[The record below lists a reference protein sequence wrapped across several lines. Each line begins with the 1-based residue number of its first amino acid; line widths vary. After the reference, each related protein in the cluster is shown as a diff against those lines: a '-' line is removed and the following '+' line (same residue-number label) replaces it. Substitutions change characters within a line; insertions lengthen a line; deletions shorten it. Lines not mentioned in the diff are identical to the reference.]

1 MKTNFNLLVI
11 LSILLFGI
19 TSCQKEITPD
29 PTVNKKM
36 ADLIVSESFN
46 WESTLEATLEIS
58 TQMDE
63 SIGSL
68 VKISVYDAS
77 PMENGNLIASGS
89 AGYDFPYQTKIRIPS
104 RLNQLFIKAEG
115 SKGTSQIVSV
125 PVSTAI
131 SYTFTEP
138 VGGYKSSGSV
148 VVDPDCTGD
157 YTISGNTAVTI
168 TGGKTYVVNSSYTGT
183 ITFQFWAGGGTLK
196 VCGTA
201 NLSQDVTLGNN
212 CNIIVTNGGTFTT
225 TATVNM
231 DGNSSLS
238 AYSNTTVSIQ
248 TLNMNSTSSSLTTYA
263 SSFTVKGG
271 GSPNGL
277 IVNHGT
283 MYFTNN
289 LITTSQNNT
298 FTNNGTINVTGNFQ
312 VNKSFSNYG
321 SVEASGW
328 VQFNNNTTIVNNCKI
343 IGHGDCQINAST
355 YTSNGGL
362 LKVDSKMYFNG
373 SGTITLSNQSMMA
386 ANQLEM
392 NRAVNGTGSQN
403 SIVIA
408 GQIAINSGNKVSG
421 AIEMSNNSG
430 TLQNGNS
437 SNFISGATFVSAA
450 NITNYIPVS
459 ACNPVG
465 IGTPTILDADGD
477 GVADN
482 LDEYP
487 SDPTRA
493 FNSFFPNATSWGSI
507 AFEDLWPSKGDYDFN
522 DLVTKYQFKLV
533 TNAQNNVVDVIGQL
547 QVTAVGASFQNGF
560 GIQFDGVTPS
570 QVASVTGC
578 VIDEGYISLASNG
591 VENNQAKAVVIPWD
605 NAENVIN
612 RAGGSM
618 FNTIHNGFVGTS
630 DLVTVNI
637 HFGTALAPA
646 VVGTAP
652 FNPFIIRDQ
661 VRGHEIH
668 MIDKIPTSL
677 MNTALFGTE
686 ADVSN
691 PAQGKYYRT
700 ENNLPWAIAI
710 PEVFAYPL
718 EKAEITDAHL
728 HFAAWAESEGTT
740 FADWYQDKPG
750 YRNTNFIY

>member
-1 MKTNFNLLVI
+1 
-11 LSILLFGI
+11 
-19 TSCQKEITPD
+19 
-29 PTVNKKM
+29 
-36 ADLIVSESFN
+36 
-46 WESTLEATLEIS
+46 
-58 TQMDE
+58 
-63 SIGSL
+63 
-68 VKISVYDAS
+68 
-77 PMENGNLIASGS
+77 
-89 AGYDFPYQTKIRIPS
+89 
-104 RLNQLFIKAEG
+104 
-115 SKGTSQIVSV
+115 
-125 PVSTAI
+125 
-131 SYTFTEP
+131 
-138 VGGYKSSGSV
+138 
-148 VVDPDCTGD
+148 
-157 YTISGNTAVTI
+157 
-168 TGGKTYVVNSSYTGT
+168 
-183 ITFQFWAGGGTLK
+183 
-196 VCGTA
+196 
-201 NLSQDVTLGNN
+201 
-212 CNIIVTNGGTFTT
+212 
-225 TATVNM
+225 
-231 DGNSSLS
+231 
-238 AYSNTTVSIQ
+238 
-248 TLNMNSTSSSLTTYA
+248 
-263 SSFTVKGG
+263 
-271 GSPNGL
+271 
-277 IVNHGT
+277 
-283 MYFTNN
+283 
-289 LITTSQNNT
+289 
-298 FTNNGTINVTGNFQ
+298 
-312 VNKSFSNYG
+312 
-321 SVEASGW
+321 
-328 VQFNNNTTIVNNCKI
+328 
-343 IGHGDCQINAST
+343 
-355 YTSNGGL
+355 
-362 LKVDSKMYFNG
+362 
-373 SGTITLSNQSMMA
+373 
-386 ANQLEM
+386 
-392 NRAVNGTGSQN
+392 
-403 SIVIA
+403 VIA